1 MQRHAATLLTVT
13 DEALHDALQAA
24 PLVPRSCLLNTQHAA
39 LTAVPPPPHRFQG
52 ELLND
57 ERVNGIIAKAE
68 GAGPA
73 PGAKGGRAANGDQ
86 AHPSGGGVTLQ
97 SALGGGGTR
106 SAAGSGAGR
115 AAAGPAGTLGRLS
128 QPPDGG
134 FTIPAHNFR
143 VSFFQW
149 FR

>member
-1 MQRHAATLLTVT
+1 MT
-13 DEALHDALQAA
+13 LQAP
-24 PLVPRSCLLNTQHAA
+24 PLNALLCLFNTQHVA
-39 LTAVPPPPHRFQG
+39 LTAVPLPPYRSQG

-86 AHPSGGGVTLQ
+86 AHPSGGGITLQ
-97 SALGGGGTR
+97 PALGGGGTR
-106 SAAGSGAGR
+106 SAAGSGGGR
-115 AAAGPAGTLGRLS
+115 AAAGPAGTLGPLS

-143 VSFFQW
+143 VSCFQW
-149 FR
+149 SR